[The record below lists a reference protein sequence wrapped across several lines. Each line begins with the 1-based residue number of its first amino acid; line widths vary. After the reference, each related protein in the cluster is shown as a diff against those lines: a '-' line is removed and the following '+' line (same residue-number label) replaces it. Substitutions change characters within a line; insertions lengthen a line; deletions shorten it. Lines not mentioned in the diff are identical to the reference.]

1 MAEHED
7 AMNDG
12 ATSDDAVDVGALLA
26 GRYRVVEPIGTG
38 GMARVFL
45 AHDEALGR
53 RVAVKVLR
61 ADIAD
66 EATAD
71 RAGIETRLLAS
82 LNHPGLVTLFDAHLS
97 HEPRFLVMEHVVGPT
112 LADRIADG
120 PLDIREL
127 AALGAQLA
135 DALHVVHD
143 AGIVHRDVKPSNILL
158 ARSSTP
164 GVPMRAKLAD
174 FGIAHLLDSDRVT
187 SPSLIVGTA
196 AFIAPE
202 LLHGADPAPPSD
214 IYALGLVL
222 LEAAS
227 GERAFA
233 GTEGNRGQ
241 LLARLSRDPE
251 IPGGLDQHWRD
262 LLCEMT
268 AREPCDRPTAHEVMA
283 RIPSDG
289 LRSTL
294 SSTVDGRPE
303 SERRAAQADLA
314 TAAWPVTPP
323 PAVSAPVTASRAT
336 AAGRNDTNPT
346 LVSPSLAAAAASAPD
361 RVIANR
367 RQRRRRR
374 RVALVTGVATAVVA
388 VVVAASVVLAQPQT
402 ASTTTPVD
410 PPVVQTPLVEPAD
423 APDVA
428 ETDVSPAGDESAD
441 DAVEAEETVAVDA
454 PIAPAEPVIE
464 PVTEP
469 VGVPVEPG
477 PAEVPGAGGNGNGN
491 GPGANSG
498 SGPGSNSG
506 NGNGNGNGKPGGKP
520 GDGN

>member
-1 MAEHED
+1 
-7 AMNDG
+7 MNDR
-12 ATSDDAVDVGALLA
+12 AASDDSVGVGALLA
-26 GRYRVVEPIGTG
+26 ARYRVVEPIGAG

-61 ADIAD
+61 ADVAD

-71 RAGIETRLLAS
+71 RADIETRLLAS

-97 HEPRFLVMEHVVGPT
+97 HEPRFLVMEHVVGTT

-120 PLDIREL
+120 PLDAREL
-127 AALGAQLA
+127 SALGGQLA

-158 ARSSTP
+158 ARSSAL
-164 GVPMRAKLAD
+164 GVPLRAKLAD

-196 AFIAPE
+196 AYIAPE
-202 LLHGADPAPPSD
+202 LLHGADPAPASD

-251 IPGGLDQHWRD
+251 IPGGLDPRWRD

-289 LRSTL
+289 VRAAL
-294 SSTVDGRPE
+294 SNALAARPE
-303 SERRAAQADLA
+303 QERRAAQAGLA
-314 TAAWPVTPP
+314 TAAWPVTQ
-323 PAVSAPVTASRAT
+323 PAGVSAPVTASRAT
-336 AAGRNDTNPT
+336 AAARTDTNPT

-361 RVIANR
+361 RVTASR

-374 RVALVTGVATAVVA
+374 RLALVTGVATAVVA
-388 VVVAASVVLAQPQT
+388 AVVAASVVLAQPQT
-402 ASTTTPVD
+402 ASTTTPVES
-410 PPVVQTPLVEPAD
+410 PVVQTPLVEPAD
-423 APDVA
+423 APAVV
-428 ETDVSPAGDESAD
+428 ETDVSPIVEESAD
-441 DAVEAEETVAVDA
+441 DAVGTEETVVVDA
-454 PIAPAEPVIE
+454 PPAPAE

-469 VGVPVEPG
+469 VSVPEDVGAGGSAG
-477 PAEVPGAGGNGNGN
+477 PGGNGNGN
-491 GPGANSG
+491 GPGSNSG

-506 NGNGNGNGKPGGKP
+506 NGNGNGNGKPGGGKP
-520 GDGN
+520 GNGG